1 LPSLPLAPTPA
12 SGQAAAFAATL
23 DAQVIQFLGALP
35 LLLPLFERL
44 GLRESVNRHVGDLA
58 ADQDAGLVVLL
69 LCLNRLLAPRPLVHV
84 EAWLAQT
91 ALPDWLGLRADAFN
105 DDRLARALDLL
116 APHLEAIWQD
126 LVVAAVVRF
135 RVDLSQLCY
144 DVTSIAFTGAYEQAE
159 LVRYGYSR
167 DHRPDLKQVELALN
181 VTAPNGV
188 PVAYA
193 VLAGNTAD
201 RVTPVANLARLR
213 ALLAR
218 LPPVDPDRP
227 PVVPLVTSDR
237 AMLTP
242 ESMAAYAAAELRF
255 VGPCDAGEPG
265 RALLRAVPAA
275 ELAAHPL
282 AYRPQRAERD
292 DTWQPYQGVL
302 RPLDL
307 PHPEPGRP
315 PLRLRALVVWSPGKA
330 RLDAQL
336 RAAQLARLEAKLAD
350 LAGKLNRRP
359 YTKRET
365 VQKRLAQLLRHQPAR
380 PFLAVELAEADGAL
394 GLTWQRSDAALAE
407 AAALD
412 GRYLIVTNDATLP
425 ADDLLR
431 LAKRRDVP
439 EKRYEAVKGPLAIR
453 PVYVHKQER
462 VLGLVF
468 CTMVALLVY
477 ALVELECK
485 RVAVRRSAEAL
496 IAEFASLAIV
506 VTRFRDGSRLR
517 QVSGLQPSQTNLL
530 QALGLPPLEH
540 YTILQC

>member
-1 LPSLPLAPTPA
+1 
-12 SGQAAAFAATL
+12 
-23 DAQVIQFLGALP
+23 
-35 LLLPLFERL
+35 LLPLFERL
-44 GLRESVNRHVGDLA
+44 GLRESVNRHVGEVA
-58 ADQDAGLVVLL
+58 ADHDAGLVVLL

-84 EAWLAQT
+84 EAWLART
-91 ALPDWLGLRADAFN
+91 ALPDRLGLRAGAFN

-116 APHLEAIWQD
+116 APHLEAIWED
-126 LVVAAVVRF
+126 LVEAAVVGF
-135 RVDLSQLCY
+135 RVDLSQYCY
-144 DVTSIAFTGAYEQAE
+144 DITSVAFTGAYEQAD

-167 DHRPDLKQVELALN
+167 DHRPDLKQVELGLD
-181 VTAPNGV
+181 VTAPDGV

-201 RVTPVANLARLR
+201 RATPVAPA
-213 ALLAR
+213 
-218 LPPVDPDRP
+218 RP
-227 PVVPLVTSDR
+227 PVAPLITSAR
-237 AMLTP
+237 AMLAP
-242 ESMAAYAAAELRF
+242 ESMAAYEAARLRF

-282 AYRPQRAERD
+282 AYRPERAERD
-292 DTWQPYQGVL
+292 AGWQPYRGVL

-330 RLDAQL
+330 RLDARL
-336 RAAQLARLEAKLAD
+336 REAQLARLAARLAD

-359 YTKRET
+359 YTRAET
-365 VQKRLAQLLRHQPAR
+365 VRRRLAQLLRHQPAR
-380 PFLAVELAEADGAL
+380 PFLAIELTEADGAL

-407 AAALD
+407 ASALD
-412 GRYLIVTNDATLP
+412 GRYLIVTNAAGLA
-425 ADDLLR
+425 ADDVLR
-431 LAKRRDVP
+431 QAKRRDVP
-439 EKRYEAVKGPLAIR
+439 EKRYAALKGPLAVR

-462 VLGLVF
+462 VLGLIF
-468 CTMVALLVY
+468 RTMVALLAY

-496 IAEFASLAIV
+496 FAEFAGLAIV
-506 VTRFRDGSRLR
+506 VTRFSDGSRLR
-517 QVSGLQPSQTNLL
+517 RVSGLQPSHTGLL
-530 QALGLPPLEH
+530 RALGLPPLEH